1 MITISQEMK
10 KKVFEFSLAVYR
22 VTNLFPMG
30 EVLKRQTREIANE
43 LLREISE
50 LETKEGFDIGIIK
63 RIVGKMLVLKNFLLL
78 AKYNNFVR
86 PLNVDVL
93 LKELSFFESFFL
105 RQLQYQNDPFWHENE
120 MVDKKNNFSAGEPK
134 KEVIKEKLDKKVT
147 TPELV
152 YATVREK
159 IQDSVYVSG
168 QKIPSFEK
176 KQEESLRKVF
186 GQKTEEGVAGM
197 DGNDYS
203 ERQRAILDYLRAKKM
218 AKANDLAVIFSN
230 RFSLKTLQRDLA
242 GLIEGKVIERRGDKR
257 WAVYMM
263 RGGEIGANAVS

>member
-1 MITISQEMK
+1 MFTMTIISQEMK
-10 KKVFEFSLAVYR
+10 RKVFEFSLAVYR
-22 VTNLFPMG
+22 VTDLFPMG

-50 LETKEGFDIGIIK
+50 LEVKESVDIALVK

-105 RQLQYQNDPFWHENE
+105 RQLQYQIDPFWQEQGAE
-120 MVDKKNNFSAGEPK
+120 KKNDFLPGEPK
-134 KEVIKEKLDKKVT
+134 KEVIKEKLDKKLT

-159 IQDSVYVSG
+159 TQDSVYISE

-186 GQKTEEGVAGM
+186 DPALKNGMARYATIENFTE
-197 DGNDYS
+197 YS
-203 ERQRAILDYLRAKKM
+203 KEIL
-218 AKANDLAVIFSN
+218 S
-230 RFSLKTLQRDLA
+230 
-242 GLIEGKVIERRGDKR
+242 
-257 WAVYMM
+257 
-263 RGGEIGANAVS
+263 